1 MKFITINWEKL
12 NIMEIYL
19 HIDSNFFDRF
29 IKTYNPEIM
38 RNFPYKKFNRYVFIS
53 YIIRKNFVL
62 IKTALG
68 TYHFRWVKSLNT
80 TVSIHGENVLLTN
93 PPEWIQIVH
102 LVETK

>member
-1 MKFITINWEKL
+1 
-12 NIMEIYL
+12 
-19 HIDSNFFDRF
+19 
-29 IKTYNPEIM
+29 M